1 MENNSENVK
10 GFNQN
15 LSKWDGN
22 DDPKN
27 NYRDDWNISQYGDH
41 EEDFDLSVNTIQTL
55 KAIKKRLSDEDIVD
69 SMGEVSKY
77 QQWQVSSKGVYQ
89 AMGKIITHDKL
100 PSGYYSLQMDQK
112 GNIYASARNFIYD
125 DYIDLP
131 IKEYKEILKDID
143 KFWSIKDKFK
153 EYGFVFKRGILI
165 HGKQGLGKSFLIN
178 GVIKDVI
185 EKREGIVFSLYNY
198 RDLGVFHEFF
208 RDQFRHIEPERPVV
222 VVIEDIDGLCR
233 DKSVETELIN
243 MLDGVEHSSNVVY
256 LATTNN
262 IDQLEERI
270 TNPPSRFDRRYHIQA
285 PTKEVRKVFIEAK
298 MKKDDLAKIDVD
310 EWVEK
315 TEGFNLA
322 HIKELI
328 ISVVLYE
335 NDLEYA
341 LGHLNNMRT
350 KPNVEGSFADGNG
363 KMGFNGQ

>member
-1 MENNSENVK
+1 MEKNSKEIKGKHYSNWDDEEIENPYED
-10 GFNQN
+10 FN
-15 LSKWDGN
+15 LS
-22 DDPKN
+22 
-27 NYRDDWNISQYGDH
+27 
-41 EEDFDLSVNTIQTL
+41 LNTIQTIRE
-55 KAIKKRLSDEDIVD
+55 IKDKLSNDQIVD

-77 QQWQVSSKGVYQ
+77 QQWQVASKGVYQ

-100 PSGYYSLQMDQK
+100 PSGYYSLSMDQK
-112 GNIYASARNFIYD
+112 GNIFATARNFIYD

-131 IKEYKEILKDID
+131 IKEFKEILSDIE
-143 KFWSIKDKFK
+143 KFWNIKKKFD
-153 EYGFVFKRGILI
+153 EYGFVYKRGILI

-185 EKREGIVFSLYNY
+185 EKREGIVFSLYDY
-198 RDLGVFHEFF
+198 RDLGLFHQFF

-222 VVIEDIDGLCR
+222 VVIEDIDGMCR

-270 TNPPSRFDRRYHIQA
+270 TNRPSRFDKRYHITA
-285 PTKEVRKVFIEAK
+285 PDEEVRKVFIESK
-298 MKKDDLAKIDVD
+298 MKKNDLEKIDID
-310 EWVEK
+310 EWVKK
-315 TEGFNLA
+315 TEGFNVA

-328 ISVVLYE
+328 ISVILYE

-341 LGHLNNMRT
+341 LEHLNNMRT
-350 KPNVEGSFADGNG
+350 KPKVEGSFSDGIKN
-363 KMGFNGQ
+363 MGFSG